1 MALIELG
8 LFDIQQIDPLD
19 EGDHQAFYTR
29 HLDDLALADSL
40 GLDIAFV
47 AERHYLTTFRCQASS
62 VWLGAAT
69 QRTQSMRLGTLAYTV
84 PITPPVRL
92 AEEIALLDQI
102 SGGRIE
108 VGLGLGHRVEELEV
122 NAIDPAHRIDIFQER
137 VAIMEGLW
145 AGGTVSYESG
155 WTSVKEAYLHPRP
168 IQQPNPP
175 LWFAGT
181 DPTSAMW
188 AGQHGMNLAI
198 GFASSDQLFGA
209 TAAFRHGVGIRRT
222 RQSDQDSVRRGQIAL
237 MRHVYIGE
245 SDAAAATEM
254 IDDLVRLGELNTS
267 ATEANRSDRRQQ
279 AAEHYA
285 HLIEKEVFISGGP
298 ELVAKAILDGRNKL
312 GSNVFLGNVYAAGI
326 EPERVRRSITLLAT
340 EVRDALDS
348 LVTRIE

>member
-19 EGDHQAFYTR
+19 ASDHQAYYAR
-29 HLDDLALADSL
+29 HLDDLALADSV

-47 AERHYLTTFRCQASS
+47 AERHYLSTFRCQASS

-69 QRTQSMRLGTLAYTV
+69 QRTNSIRLGTLAYTV

-108 VGLGLGHRVEELEV
+108 VGLGLGHRIEELEV
-122 NAIDPAHRIDIFQER
+122 NAVDPSRRIDIFQER
-137 VAIMEGLW
+137 VAVMEGLW
-145 AGGTVSYESG
+145 AGGTVTYESE
-155 WTSVKEAYLHPRP
+155 WTSVREGFLHPKP
-168 IQQPNPP
+168 KQQPHPP

-209 TAAFRHGVGIRRT
+209 TAAFRHGVGLRRT
-222 RQSDQDSVRRGQIAL
+222 RAADQDAIRRGQIAL
-237 MRHVYIGE
+237 MRHVYISE
-245 SDAAAATEM
+245 SDSAAATEM
-254 IDDLVRLGELNTS
+254 IDDLLRLGELNST
-267 ATEANRSDRRQQ
+267 ATEANRADRRQQ
-279 AAEHYA
+279 ATEHYA
-285 HLIEKEVFISGGP
+285 QLI
-298 ELVAKAILDGRNKL
+298 
-312 GSNVFLGNVYAAGI
+312 
-326 EPERVRRSITLLAT
+326 
-340 EVRDALDS
+340 
-348 LVTRIE
+348 